1 MINDMLALE
10 HEIADLEAELG
21 YAYKLAKCE
30 RDGIV
35 QEYERVL
42 EKVRE
47 RLKTL
52 KHIYEDPNTDTNT
65 LCSAIE
71 YVLQLLETLQES

>member
-10 HEIADLEAELG
+10 HEITDLKAELG
-21 YAYKLAKCE
+21 YAYKFAKCK

-35 QEYERVL
+35 QEHERVL
-42 EKVRE
+42 EVVRE
-47 RLKTL
+47 RLETL

-71 YVLQLLETLQES
+71 HVLQLLETLQES

>member
-21 YAYKLAKCE
+21 YAYKFAKCE

-42 EKVRE
+42 EEVRE
-47 RLKTL
+47 RLETL
-52 KHIYEDPNTDTNT
+52 KRIYEDPNTDTDT
-65 LCSAIE
+65 LCNAVE
-71 YVLQLLETLQES
+71 RALQLLKIL

>member
-1 MINDMLALE
+1 MNDMLALE
-10 HEIADLEAELG
+10 HEIADLGAELG
-21 YAYKLAKCE
+21 YAYKFAKCE

-42 EKVRE
+42 EEVRQ
-47 RLKTL
+47 RLETL
-52 KHIYEDPNTDTNT
+52 KRIYEDPNTGANT

-71 YVLQLLETLQES
+71 YVLQLLEIV

>member
-10 HEIADLEAELG
+10 HEVADLEAELG

-35 QEYERVL
+35 QEYERTLL
-42 EKVRE
+42 EVRK
-47 RLKTL
+47 RLETL
-52 KHIYEDPNTDTNT
+52 KRIYEDPNTKIDT
-65 LCSAIE
+65 LCDAIE
-71 YVLQLLETLQES
+71 YALQLLETL

>member
-1 MINDMLALE
+1 MLALE

-30 RDGIV
+30 RDGII
-35 QEYERVL
+35 QDYEHTL

-47 RLKTL
+47 RLETL
-52 KHIYEDPNTDTNT
+52 RRVYEDPKTNADTLRST
-65 LCSAIE
+65 IE
-71 YVLQLLETLQES
+71 YVLQLLKTL

>member
-10 HEIADLEAELG
+10 REIADLEAELG

-30 RDGIV
+30 RDGII

-42 EKVRE
+42 EEVRE
-47 RLKTL
+47 RLETL
-52 KHIYEDPNTDTNT
+52 KRVYEDPSTNTDT

-71 YVLQLLETLQES
+71 YVLQLLKTL

>member
-1 MINDMLALE
+1 MIHDMLALE

-30 RDGIV
+30 HDGII

-42 EKVRE
+42 EEARQ
-47 RLKTL
+47 RLETL
-52 KHIYEDPNTDTNT
+52 KHIYEDPSTDTDT

-71 YVLQLLETLQES
+71 CVLQLLKIL

>member
-1 MINDMLALE
+1 MNDMLALE
-10 HEIADLEAELG
+10 REIANLEAELG
-21 YAYKLAKCE
+21 YAYKFAKCE

-47 RLKTL
+47 RLETL
-52 KHIYEDPNTDTNT
+52 KHIYEDSNTDIDT
-65 LCSAIE
+65 LRSTIE
-71 YVLQLLETLQES
+71 YVLQLLEIL

>member
-10 HEIADLEAELG
+10 HEITDLEAELG

-42 EKVRE
+42 EEVRE
-47 RLKTL
+47 RLEIL
-52 KHIYEDPNTDTNT
+52 QRVYEDPSTNVDT
-65 LCSAIE
+65 LCNTIE
-71 YVLQLLETLQES
+71 YVLQLLKTL

>member
-10 HEIADLEAELG
+10 HEITDLEAELG

-35 QEYERVL
+35 QDYERTLL
-42 EKVRE
+42 EVRQ
-47 RLKTL
+47 RLETL
-52 KHIYEDPNTDTNT
+52 KNIYEDPNTNADM

-71 YVLQLLETLQES
+71 YVLQLLKTL

>member
-1 MINDMLALE
+1 MNDMLALE

-35 QEYERVL
+35 QEYERTLEEVRQRL
-42 EKVRE
+42 EK
-47 RLKTL
+47 LKRV
-52 KHIYEDPNTDTNT
+52 HEDPSTNTNT
-65 LCSAIE
+65 LRSAIE
-71 YVLQLLETLQES
+71 YVLQLLEIL

>member
-10 HEIADLEAELG
+10 HEITDLRAELG

-30 RDGIV
+30 RDGII
-35 QEYERVL
+35 QDYEHTL

-47 RLKTL
+47 RLETL
-52 KHIYEDPNTDTNT
+52 RRVYEDPKTNADTLRST
-65 LCSAIE
+65 IE
-71 YVLQLLETLQES
+71 YVLQLLKTL

>member
-10 HEIADLEAELG
+10 HEISDLEAQLG

-30 RDGIV
+30 RDGII

-42 EKVRE
+42 LAVHE
-47 RLKTL
+47 RLETL
-52 KHIYEDPNTDTNT
+52 KRIYEDPNTDINT

-71 YVLQLLETLQES
+71 YTLQLLKTL

>member
-1 MINDMLALE
+1 MLALE
-10 HEIADLEAELG
+10 REIANLEAELG
-21 YAYKLAKCE
+21 YAYKFAKCE

-47 RLKTL
+47 RLETL
-52 KHIYEDPNTDTNT
+52 KHIYEDSNTDTDT
-65 LCSAIE
+65 LRSTIE
-71 YVLQLLETLQES
+71 YVLQLLEIL